1 MNNKVRIIK
10 MYQNR
15 KLYDTLISCYVT
27 LDELA
32 QIIREG
38 NEVKVINN
46 KYGEDITYNVFLQI
60 LHQQERKSNE
70 RNLDLLTKV
79 IRSDS
84 GAFTGVIKEL
94 ASLVPVIEEI

>member
-1 MNNKVRIIK
+1 MDNEIRIIK
-10 MYQNR
+10 RYQNR
-15 KLYDTLISCYVT
+15 KLYDTLMSCYVT

-46 KYGEDITYNVFLQI
+46 KYGEDITYHVFLQI
-60 LHQQERKSNE
+60 LYEQERKSND

-84 GAFTGVIKEL
+84 ATFTGVIKEL
-94 ASLVPVIEEI
+94 ASLIPVFE